1 MSRDDRAQDAGG
13 TPVSGRTLYWPKDA
27 AWWRRERVT
36 AAGLESER
44 APAVLDWLTCEAKA
58 QSGPRDEHGW
68 VKTGYAAIAHG
79 AAFGHASAEQ
89 IRPVVSLLVRV
100 GLLDDFE
107 ELGEGVFKCRISGWR
122 EDVHLTLEASRKAR
136 ERAASRDVPARPARP
151 AASGRGEQNSSE
163 EPSWDEGTRR
173 ARPAAT
179 AAAPAAPSAPPEAE
193 PDALPTDLPDRLH
206 PAALR
211 VHTLLAELAA
221 AKGAQ
226 VVGLAAVGR
235 ALLTYPDGDHVG
247 VAEDVAYWWRDGGGH
262 GRPMRD
268 VVQTYRNRL
277 RTEPPATP
285 TARPALTAVPGG
297 RGRFD
302 KYDRAPDRG
311 AAS

>member
-1 MSRDDRAQDAGG
+1 
-13 TPVSGRTLYWPKDA
+13 LYWPKDA
-27 AWWRRERVT
+27 AWWRRGRIT

-79 AAFGHASAEQ
+79 ATFGHASAGD
-89 IRPVVSLLVRV
+89 IRPVVSLLVRHR
-100 GLLDDFE
+100 LLDDFE
-107 ELGEGVFKCRISGWR
+107 ELGDGVFKCRISGWR

-136 ERAASRDVPARPARP
+136 GRAAATSGTSGDASPDVPDVPGRPAT
-151 AASGRGEQNSSE
+151 SGRGEQSRA
-163 EPSWDEGTRR
+163 EPSRGEGARR
-173 ARPAAT
+173 ARPA
-179 AAAPAAPSAPPEAE
+179 PPEL
-193 PDALPTDLPDRLH
+193 PDALPPELPERLA
-206 PAALR
+206 PAARR
-211 VHTLLAELAA
+211 VREILAALAE

-226 VVGLAAVGR
+226 AVTLAAVGR
-235 ALLTYPDGDHVG
+235 TLLTYPDRDHAG

-262 GRPMRD
+262 ARPLRD

-277 RTEPPATP
+277 KTEPSV
-285 TARPALTAVPGG
+285 RPALTAVPGG
-297 RGRFD
+297 AASAGGRFD

>member
-1 MSRDDRAQDAGG
+1 
-13 TPVSGRTLYWPKDA
+13 LYWPKDA

-79 AAFGHASAEQ
+79 AAFGHASSSD

-107 ELGEGVFKCRISGWR
+107 DLGEGVFKARISGWR

-136 ERAASRDVPARPARP
+136 TRAAASRDVPDVPERPAP
-151 AASGRGEQNSSE
+151 SGRGEQSRPE
-163 EPSWDEGTRR
+163 QPSRGEGTRR
-173 ARPAAT
+173 AP
-179 AAAPAAPSAPPEAE
+179 APAPT
-193 PDALPTDLPDRLH
+193 PDALPHDLPDRLK
-206 PAALR
+206 PAAQR
-211 VHTLLAELAA
+211 VHALLTELATT
-221 AKGAQ
+221 KGAQ
-226 VVGLAAVGR
+226 VVRLDAVGR
-235 ALLTYPDGDHVG
+235 ALLTYADRDHVG

-277 RTEPPATP
+277 KTEPA
-285 TARPALTAVPGG
+285 ARPALTAVPG
-297 RGRFD
+297 GRFD